1 MFVYI
6 YDGKISFFSINMINA
21 TFYLLYS
28 SSVQHKIRMKSSNV
42 WQCKLHIGCQWL
54 EYFCLWN
61 PSKRYACMPKSPP
74 CLITEKKS
82 AEQTLSF
89 DFLNP
94 SKFFLKEHGY
104 SLPHSDVLAYTMCQW
119 VGSGTGEQVPLLLLQ
134 LKTLPNKYNCGISSF
149 IYYNCVLS
157 LYLHKHNK

>member
-6 YDGKISFFSINMINA
+6 YDWKISFFSINMINA

-61 PSKRYACMPKSPP
+61 PSKRYECMPKSPP

-94 SKFFLKEHGY
+94 SNFFLKEHGY

-119 VGSGTGEQVPLLLLQ
+119 VGSGTGEQIPPLL
-134 LKTLPNKYNCGISSF
+134 F
-149 IYYNCVLS
+149 
-157 LYLHKHNK
+157 

>member
-1 MFVYI
+1 MMGRYHFLALMQHSSCIPVQCNTRSEWNHLMSYSASYTSVANGWNTFVSETLPR
-6 YDGKISFFSINMINA
+6 DMHVCQN
-21 TFYLLYS
+21 
-28 SSVQHKIRMKSSNV
+28 H
-42 WQCKLHIGCQWL
+42 LHV
-54 EYFCLWN
+54 
-61 PSKRYACMPKSPP
+61 
-74 CLITEKKS
+74 LITEKKS
-82 AEQTLSF
+82 TEQTLSF

-104 SLPHSDVLAYTMCQW
+104 SLPHSDVLAYTMCQG